1 MAACQGVWL
10 SQLLAELKSEERT
23 AFILKMDSQSAIA
36 LSKNPVFHER
46 SKHIDARFHFIRE
59 CVGDGKLDIEHVRTE
74 EQIADILTMPL
85 ARDRFCELREKLGV
99 VKISKEL
106 QD

>member
-1 MAACQGVWL
+1 V
-10 SQLLAELKSEERT
+10 
-23 AFILKMDSQSAIA
+23 
-36 LSKNPVFHER
+36 
-46 SKHIDARFHFIRE
+46 RFHFIRE

-74 EQIADILTMPL
+74 EQIADIPTKPL

-99 VKISKEL
+99 VKISKER